1 MKEGLRLNLIGGH
14 ENKEPDTTQ
23 EGLENEI
30 KFSGNNQNISLIS
43 HFAKSRTDSGG
54 PNSRRPDLFMG
65 LTIQKNFL
73 YLVTFF

>member
-1 MKEGLRLNLIGGH
+1 MKDRIKIKSDWSAY

-43 HFAKSRTDSGG
+43 HFAKSRTDSG
-54 PNSRRPDLFMG
+54 SKL
-65 LTIQKNFL
+65 
-73 YLVTFF
+73 